1 MIYLLS
7 ILNAQIGKFWNW
19 ERSTNFKIGKG
30 VTQGCIL
37 SPCFFNLSA
46 EYVMWNARL
55 DNHKVE
61 SRLLGEIST
70 SDMQMTSLHIWKWR
84 ETKEHLDEC
93 KRGEWKSWLKTQ
105 HWKILRSWHLFPCFM
120 ANRWGK
126 KKKWKLTDFLFS
138 WAAKWLWMVT
148 AAMNSDTC
156 SLEGK
161 IWQT

>member
-93 KRGEWKSWLKTQ
+93 KRGEWKSWLKTK

-126 KKKWKLTDFLFS
+126 KKKWKLTDFIFLSCKMTVDGDCSHEF
-138 WAAKWLWMVT
+138 K
-148 AAMNSDTC
+148 DTC